1 MIVLHLFSPGA
12 RKLTLTLNSH
22 LLLAHGVFST
32 RKQTKGKLQPAQI
45 TAVSTFNFPWSGVK
59 TRESKLWQ
67 KAQTICSWCFSLC
80 SLAAKICN
88 FAEWQVAKTLL
99 NKQASCASVWLA
111 FNSPGLLVIGQCELK
126 WTEKKNAT
134 KFEPKKTAKQR
145 WWSHF

>member
-1 MIVLHLFSPGA
+1 MIVLHLFSPGT
-12 RKLTLTLNSH
+12 RKLMLTLNSH
-22 LLLAHGVFST
+22 LLLAHAVFST

-45 TAVSTFNFPWSGVK
+45 TAVSAFNFPCSGVK
-59 TRESKLWQ
+59 TRDAKLWQ
-67 KAQTICSWCFSLC
+67 KAQTICSWCFCLC

-99 NKQASCASVWLA
+99 LCVWLA

-134 KFEPKKTAKQR
+134 KLTKENRLAKMMITLLK
-145 WWSHF
+145 